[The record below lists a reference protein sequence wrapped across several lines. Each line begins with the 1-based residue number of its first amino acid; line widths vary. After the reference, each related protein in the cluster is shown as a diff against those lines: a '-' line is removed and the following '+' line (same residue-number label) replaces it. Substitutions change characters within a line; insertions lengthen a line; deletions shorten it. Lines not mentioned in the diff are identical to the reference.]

1 MTLDELNKIDV
12 NDPAQ
17 VKALQN
23 FLKSRG
29 YYSKGIDGKWGGD
42 TIEAV
47 KSLRGDLQ
55 TEAQTNLR
63 SSEVGLK
70 TAETNLQAEQQKSSW
85 SRFGQEFGPYA
96 AGGGLGALGGAAMM
110 RANKASDTGLA
121 KEAERMLTD
130 KRVTSPVVA
139 EKTLDSRLNAR
150 RWRTGKQ
157 ALGAPAAAFALAD
170 VTRRYV
176 KPSTSEEIQPYIDL
190 AASMEQGVGG
200 GVGALMIKDAF
211 SSKNPVPADVEA
223 AIRSRAA
230 EARGDPYTVSG
241 KAKAATPAAN
251 APDPARMAELRAKR
265 AADLR
270 TEAKAAGLHVSGTKE
285 DLVRRLADAP
295 AQTAKPKRLP
305 KAGLLAPFA
314 AGAIAYDAA
323 TEDAEAAGLSEM
335 ATQGR
340 GAAAGA
346 GAAGLTVGAAKLAPY
361 AANAISKS
369 ALGRVALR
377 AVPPAA
383 AALTAY
389 DIGNYMA
396 QGATPAPENDAFA
409 EQYAKT
415 HPRFDPD
422 EARTARMSARQA
434 VRMPMENASSLDVPN
449 IRPGA
454 AVTAE
459 RNAVANSGDFD
470 AMLAEFVRAVEE
482 HNAGVGNYG
491 P

>member
-1 MTLDELNKIDV
+1 
-12 NDPAQ
+12 
-17 VKALQN
+17 
-23 FLKSRG
+23 
-29 YYSKGIDGKWGGD
+29 
-42 TIEAV
+42 
-47 KSLRGDLQ
+47 
-55 TEAQTNLR
+55 
-63 SSEVGLK
+63 
-70 TAETNLQAEQQKSSW
+70 
-85 SRFGQEFGPYA
+85 
-96 AGGGLGALGGAAMM
+96 
-110 RANKASDTGLA
+110 
-121 KEAERMLTD
+121 
-130 KRVTSPVVA
+130 
-139 EKTLDSRLNAR
+139 
-150 RWRTGKQ
+150 
-157 ALGAPAAAFALAD
+157 
-170 VTRRYV
+170 
-176 KPSTSEEIQPYIDL
+176 
-190 AASMEQGVGG
+190 
-200 GVGALMIKDAF
+200 
-211 SSKNPVPADVEA
+211 
-223 AIRSRAA
+223 
-230 EARGDPYTVSG
+230 
-241 KAKAATPAAN
+241 
-251 APDPARMAELRAKR
+251 MAELRAKR

-305 KAGLLAPFA
+305 KGKAGLLAPFA

-323 TEDAEAAGLSEM
+323 TEDAEAAGLSEA

-340 GAAAGA
+340 GVAAGA

-361 AANAISKS
+361 AANAMSKA

-434 VRMPMENASSLDVPN
+434 VRMPMERAAGLEVPN

>member
-1 MTLDELNKIDV
+1 MTLDELNRIDV
-12 NDPAQ
+12 GDPAQ

-29 YYSKGIDGKWGGD
+29 YYNGAIDGKWGGG
-42 TIEAV
+42 TVEGV
-47 KSLRGDLQ
+47 KSLRTDLQ
-55 TEAQTNLR
+55 TE
-63 SSEVGLK
+63 SSNQRAG
-70 TAETNLQAEQQKSSW
+70 AEARASENSPAAEATRAATK
-85 SRFGQEFGPYA
+85 FGPYV
-96 AGGGLGALGGAAMM
+96 AGAGIGYGISRGI
-110 RANKASDTGLA
+110 NKRFDAKDLEQKGVVSRLA
-121 KEAERMLTD
+121 TD
-130 KRVTSPVVA
+130 KGVNPIIA
-139 EKTLDSRLNAR
+139 EQSLKAENRKRLM
-150 RWRTGKQ
+150 RTGSQ
-157 ALGAPAAAFALAD
+157 FLAPAALAGISEL
-170 VTRRYV
+170 TRRYV
-176 KPSTSEEIQPYIDL
+176 APQFPDEKTREYVNLSATAEQAAGGTLAVKQLIDL
-190 AASMEQGVGG
+190 GTR
-200 GVGALMIKDAF
+200 
-211 SSKNPVPADVEA
+211 SSPNDPVDEA
-223 AIRSRAA
+223 RIRSRAA
-230 EARGDPYTVSG
+230 EARGDPYTVSA

-305 KAGLLAPFA
+305 KGKAGLLAPFA

-323 TEDAEAAGLSEM
+323 TEDAEAAGLSEA

-340 GAAAGA
+340 GVAAGA

-361 AANAISKS
+361 AANAMSKA

-434 VRMPMENASSLDVPN
+434 VRMPMERAAGLEVPN